1 MLGYG
6 NRFCIWVQGCDLQCN
21 HCIAPDSWSKN
32 SGGYYLSID
41 ELVAKII
48 NVKNIS
54 GITISGGEPFLQSE
68 CLIKL
73 LDAISTRRKDL
84 DYIIYTGLNYDKL
97 ILNNINK
104 TLIDKIDLLIDGE
117 YIDDLNDGT
126 PLIGSSNQG
135 VYILTDAGYKL
146 AKYMKNKDS
155 REIEFLIKDND
166 IFMVGIPPKN
176 IEQKIKDVV

>member
-21 HCIAPDSWSKN
+21 HCIVPDSWSKTT
-32 SGGYYLSID
+32 GGYYLSID
-41 ELVAKII
+41 ELVIKVM
-48 NVKNIS
+48 NTKNID

-73 LDAISTRRKDL
+73 IDAVGDKRKDL
-84 DYIIYTGLNYDKL
+84 DYIIYTGLKYDKL

-104 TLIDKIDLLIDGE
+104 MLIDKIDLLIDGE
-117 YIDDLNDGT
+117 YIDNLNDET

-135 VYILTDAGYKL
+135 VYILTDTGYEL
-146 AKYMKNKDS
+146 AKYMKNKES
-155 REIEFLIKDND
+155 REVEFLIKNND
-166 IFMVGIPPKN
+166 IFMVGVPPKD
-176 IEQKIKDVV
+176 IEQKIKDAV